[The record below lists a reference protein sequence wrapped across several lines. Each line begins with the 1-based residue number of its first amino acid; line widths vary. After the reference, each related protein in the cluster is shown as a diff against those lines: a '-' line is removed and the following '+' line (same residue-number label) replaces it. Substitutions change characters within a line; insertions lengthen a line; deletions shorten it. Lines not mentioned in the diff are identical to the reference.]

1 MSSKN
6 LHSRYPELV
15 IVTGMSGAGKSSALK
30 ALEDLSFEAIDNV
43 PLQFL
48 KLIFTSNLNSSDNKI
63 FEQPIAIGV
72 DIRTRG
78 FSVDN
83 FLQQFDSISLKSKG
97 NAKILFIDCDDDTLH
112 RRYEETRRRHPM
124 AIDRPISDGI
134 LKERSLVMPLRSKA
148 DLVVNTSEMSLG
160 ELKSRLK
167 AKFTDNPEQT
177 LTVLI
182 ESFSYRRGLP
192 RNADLIL
199 DVRFLKNPHYIRDLR
214 EMTGQDEKVG
224 AFILK
229 DPAFNNF
236 FDNLTKTVK
245 PLMPLYEA
253 EGKSYLTIAFGCT
266 GGRHRSVF
274 VAEQFIKWFNKF
286 GIQAQ
291 LNHRDINQRRSQ

>member
-1 MSSKN
+1 MSNKN
-6 LHSRYPELV
+6 SYTKYPEVV

-30 ALEDLSFEAIDNV
+30 ALEDLNFEAIDNI

-48 KLIFTSNLNSSDNKI
+48 KLIFTNNLNSSDVKI
-63 FEQPIAIGV
+63 FEQPIAIGI

-78 FSVDN
+78 FSIDN
-83 FLQQFDSISLKSKG
+83 FFQQFDSIFSKSKK
-97 NAKILFIDCDDDTLH
+97 NAKIIFIDCDDATLY

-124 AIDRPISDGI
+124 AIDRPITDGI

-148 DLVVNTSEMSLG
+148 NLVVNTSEMSLG
-160 ELKSRLK
+160 DLKSRLK
-167 AKFTDNPEQT
+167 AEFIDNPEQT

-182 ESFSYRRGLP
+182 ESFSYRKGLP

-199 DVRFLKNPHYIRDLR
+199 DVRFLKNPHYIENLR
-214 EMTGQDEKVG
+214 EMTGLDEEVG
-224 AFILK
+224 AFIYK
-229 DPAFNNF
+229 DPAFNIF
-236 FDNLTKTVK
+236 FDNLTKTIK

-274 VAEQFIKWFNKF
+274 VAEEFIKWFNTL

>member
-1 MSSKN
+1 MSNKN
-6 LHSRYPELV
+6 SYTKYPEVV

-30 ALEDLSFEAIDNV
+30 ALEDLNFEAIDNI

-48 KLIFTSNLNSSDNKI
+48 KLIFTNNLNSSDVKI
-63 FEQPIAIGV
+63 FEQPIAIGI

-78 FSVDN
+78 FSIDN
-83 FLQQFDSISLKSKG
+83 FFQQFDSIFSKSKK
-97 NAKILFIDCDDDTLH
+97 NAKIIFIDCDDATLY

-124 AIDRPISDGI
+124 AIDRPITDGI

-148 DLVVNTSEMSLG
+148 NLVVNTSEMSLG
-160 ELKSRLK
+160 DLKSRLK
-167 AKFTDNPEQT
+167 AEFIDNPEQT

-182 ESFSYRRGLP
+182 ESFSYRKGLP

-199 DVRFLKNPHYIRDLR
+199 DVRFLKNPHYIENLR
-214 EMTGQDEKVG
+214 EMTGLDKEVG
-224 AFILK
+224 AFIYK
-229 DPAFNNF
+229 DPAFNIF
-236 FDNLTKTVK
+236 FDNLTKTIK

-274 VAEQFIKWFNKF
+274 VAEEFIKWFNTL

>member
-1 MSSKN
+1 MSNKN
-6 LHSRYPELV
+6 SYTKYPEVV

-30 ALEDLSFEAIDNV
+30 ALEDLNFEAIDNI

-48 KLIFTSNLNSSDNKI
+48 KLIFTNNLNSSDVKI
-63 FEQPIAIGV
+63 FEQPIAIGI

-78 FSVDN
+78 FSIDN
-83 FLQQFDSISLKSKG
+83 FFQQFDSIFSKSKK
-97 NAKILFIDCDDDTLH
+97 NAKIIFIDCDDATLY

-124 AIDRPISDGI
+124 AIDRPITDGI

-148 DLVVNTSEMSLG
+148 NLVVNTSEMSLG

-167 AKFTDNPEQT
+167 AEFIDNPEQT

-182 ESFSYRRGLP
+182 ESFSYRKGLP

-199 DVRFLKNPHYIRDLR
+199 DVRFLKNPHYIENLR
-214 EMTGQDEKVG
+214 EMTGLDKEVG
-224 AFILK
+224 AFIYK
-229 DPAFNNF
+229 DPAFNIF
-236 FDNLTKTVK
+236 FDNLTKTIK

-274 VAEQFIKWFNKF
+274 VAEEFIKWFNTL

>member
-1 MSSKN
+1 MSGKN
-6 LHSRYPELV
+6 LQSKYSELV

-30 ALEDLSFEAIDNV
+30 ALEDLNFEAIDNI

-48 KLIFTSNLNSSDNKI
+48 KLIFTNNLNSSDVKI
-63 FEQPIAIGV
+63 FEQPIAIGI

-78 FSVDN
+78 FSIDN
-83 FLQQFDSISLKSKG
+83 FFQQFDSIFSKSKK
-97 NAKILFIDCDDDTLH
+97 NAKIIFIDCDDATLY

-124 AIDRPISDGI
+124 AIDRPITDGI

-148 DLVVNTSEMSLG
+148 NLVVNTSEMSLG

-167 AKFTDNPEQT
+167 AEFIDNPEQT

-182 ESFSYRRGLP
+182 ESFSYRKGLP

-199 DVRFLKNPHYIRDLR
+199 DVRFLKNPHYIENLR
-214 EMTGQDEKVG
+214 EMTGLDEEVG
-224 AFILK
+224 AFIYK
-229 DPAFNNF
+229 DPAFNIF
-236 FDNLTKTVK
+236 FDNLTKTIK

-274 VAEQFIKWFNKF
+274 VAEEFIKWFNTL

>member
-1 MSSKN
+1 
-6 LHSRYPELV
+6 
-15 IVTGMSGAGKSSALK
+15 
-30 ALEDLSFEAIDNV
+30 
-43 PLQFL
+43 
-48 KLIFTSNLNSSDNKI
+48 
-63 FEQPIAIGV
+63 
-72 DIRTRG
+72 
-78 FSVDN
+78 
-83 FLQQFDSISLKSKG
+83 
-97 NAKILFIDCDDDTLH
+97 
-112 RRYEETRRRHPM
+112 
-124 AIDRPISDGI
+124 
-134 LKERSLVMPLRSKA
+134 MPLRSKA

-199 DVRFLKNPHYIRDLR
+199 DVRFLKNPHYIGDLR

-224 AFILK
+224 AFIYK

-274 VAEQFIKWFNKF
+274 VAEQFIKWFNKL
-286 GIQAQ
+286 GIQAP

>member
-1 MSSKN
+1 MSNKN
-6 LHSRYPELV
+6 SYTKYQEVV

-30 ALEDLSFEAIDNV
+30 ALEDLNFEAIDNI

-48 KLIFTSNLNSSDNKI
+48 KLIFTNNLNSSDVKI
-63 FEQPIAIGV
+63 FEQPIAIGI

-78 FSVDN
+78 FSIDN
-83 FLQQFDSISLKSKG
+83 FFQQFDSIFSKSKK
-97 NAKILFIDCDDDTLH
+97 NAKIIFIDCDDATLY

-124 AIDRPISDGI
+124 AIDRPITDGI

-148 DLVVNTSEMSLG
+148 NLVVNTSEMSLG

-167 AKFTDNPEQT
+167 AEFIDNPEQT

-182 ESFSYRRGLP
+182 ESFSYRKGLP

-199 DVRFLKNPHYIRDLR
+199 DVRFLKNPHYIENLR
-214 EMTGQDEKVG
+214 EMTGLDEEVG
-224 AFILK
+224 AFIYK
-229 DPAFNNF
+229 DPAFNIF
-236 FDNLTKTVK
+236 FDNLTKTIK

-274 VAEQFIKWFNKF
+274 VAEEFIKWFNTL